1 VVWELFINSEKNR
14 LKGILPIGM
23 DNQEQKMK
31 NSKIG
36 HHISEQ
42 YNKELEDIR
51 NKVLTMGGLVE
62 RQIEL
67 AVQAFTKGDRELAE
81 QVIKQENQVDAL
93 EMAIDRECTQ
103 ILALRQPT
111 AFDLRLLITVIKII
125 HELERIGDKAEKV
138 AQMAIKLV
146 TPQNKFPHHELEHMA
161 GVLRSM
167 LHDALDT
174 FARMPPET
182 VPEITRRDINVDRE
196 CDNILRLLISRMKED
211 PRNITQA
218 LDLLWTVRE
227 LERIGDLSRYICE
240 HSVFMING
248 EEVRHLNPSEL
259 EEKIKAKAK
268 K

>member
-1 VVWELFINSEKNR
+1 
-14 LKGILPIGM
+14 
-23 DNQEQKMK
+23 MK
-31 NSKIG
+31 NNKMG
-36 HHISEQ
+36 HHISESF
-42 YNKELEDIR
+42 NNELEDIR

-67 AVQAFTKGDRELAE
+67 AVEAFTKGDRELAE
-81 QVIKQENQVDAL
+81 QVIKRENQVDAL
-93 EMAIDRECTQ
+93 ELSIDRECME

-138 AQMAIKLV
+138 AQMAIKPA

-161 GVLRSM
+161 GVVRSM

-174 FARMPPET
+174 FARMTPEA

-196 CDNILRLLISRMKED
+196 CDNILRLLISQMISQMMED

-218 LDLLWTVRE
+218 LDVLWTVRE

-240 HSVFMING
+240 HSVFMVNG
-248 EEVRHLNPSEL
+248 EEVRHLSPSEL